1 MGERRLGVFEGVREE
16 RELFVGKLDFG
27 GAEVFLEVFG

>member
-27 GAEVFLEVFG
+27 GAEVFFEVFG